1 MSAPRISI
9 IDNIIRNW
17 FPIVGILFLVAG
29 MSYLFYEGI
38 WHNLNEVGRLTLGFL
53 CGVLLI
59 SGSYPLE
66 KASKIVSDSI
76 LAGGLLM
83 LYVSLIFGSRFEATE
98 HQALIPEV
106 WALIIATLFTLGVA
120 FFSYARHSRYV
131 LLIGIAGGYL
141 TPFFIGQSGQFNEF
155 VKETGVFQY
164 NLPVT
169 AFLLYFLAINIAI
182 LLTANKFFLKGIGL
196 LNTLGLFVGTTSLS
210 YFIGGQFPNNTNQ
223 LALFSVT
230 VFGLHIA
237 TMTVNARKFENET
250 DPYLIAGYL
259 LPLVWYSAMLNAFV
273 EPYFPRSVIA
283 GLLLGS
289 AIIYFVGWHYL
300 RQVIDRQQH
309 TSLYL
314 GGILSVV
321 MAVIKLQHHFQHYD
335 GLIFALSALV
345 FGSLYILRPVP
356 QREMAFLLFAC
367 FGVLMTLLHLYA
379 IDMPSFWF
387 LSGTTIAVSF
397 TVAPFLLGSFFPRRK
412 DEGESLKSF
421 REVGSY
427 MALGSIIVLVFLDLV
442 RMEGIPKSLL
452 LFTMPAAVTAYASY
466 SVESTANKIT
476 LIKLSLLLSVAG
488 FCSSLL
494 IVIGR
499 FYPFPSDV
507 QMFATQES
515 FMGAATLAVIFILKL
530 SIKRLSR
537 ETHEQTNPAFGPV
550 WAFFLVFSF
559 YTVLWAAM
567 THEIMALFNS
577 LDIDIESKNMR
588 GIRAFATTIWWV
600 SLAGWM
606 IFLGVKNNSNNNQK
620 NIGFGLFALTI
631 FKILFVDLYSINTNL
646 KVFVFM
652 MVGIVMLAISFFAN
666 KQLSAKLHL
675 ESMRSD

>member
-1 MSAPRISI
+1 MNTPRISI
-9 IDNIIRNW
+9 IDDIIRNW
-17 FPIVGILFLVAG
+17 FPIIGILFLVAG

-66 KASKIVSDSI
+66 KASKIVSDSL

-196 LNTLGLFVGTTSLS
+196 LNTLGLFVGTASLS
-210 YFIGGQFPNNTNQ
+210 YFIGGQFPNNANQ
-223 LALFSVT
+223 LAMFSVT

-237 TMTVNARKFENET
+237 AMAVNARRFEKEA

-273 EPYFPRSVIA
+273 EPYFQRSMIA
-283 GLLLGS
+283 GLMFGS
-289 AIIYFVGWHYL
+289 AIIYFAGWHYL

-314 GGILSVV
+314 GGSLSVV

-335 GLIFALSALV
+335 GLIFALVAQI

-356 QREMAFLLFAC
+356 QREIAFLLFAC

-379 IDMPSFWF
+379 IDMPSLWF

-397 TVAPFLLGSFFPRRK
+397 TVTPFLLGGFFPQRK
-412 DEGESLKSF
+412 DEGESLKTF

-427 MALGSIIVLVFLDLV
+427 MAFGSIIVLVFLDLV
-442 RMEGIPKSLL
+442 RMDGIPKSLL
-452 LFTMPAAVTAYASY
+452 LFTMPAAITAYASY

-507 QMFATQES
+507 QLFATPES

-530 SIKRLSR
+530 NIKRLSR
-537 ETHEQTNPAFGPV
+537 AAPGQTNPAFGPV
-550 WAFFLVFSF
+550 WTFFMVFSL
-559 YTVLWAAM
+559 YTTLWAAI

-606 IFLGVKNNSNNNQK
+606 IFLGVKNNANNNQK

-652 MVGIVMLAISFFAN
+652 MVGIVMLTISFFAN
-666 KQLSAKLHL
+666 KQLSAKLHVEGVNL
-675 ESMRSD
+675 D